1 MFKTQVDDKS
11 IKVGEQAAEDRGK
24 DTRLVTLKK
33 EVPVVKFIACLT
45 NQEHLQHAWDII
57 FQHSGQL
64 AYHTNTVIHTYI
76 LLMTS
81 TLNPRPKLPAIL
93 DHIFCRILISLP
105 N

>member
-33 EVPVVKFIACLT
+33 KVPVVNFIACLT

-64 AYHTNTVIHTYI
+64 GYHTNTVSSHIHPLNDIYTQPQTKT
-76 LLMTS
+76 TS
-81 TLNPRPKLPAIL
+81 YT
-93 DHIFCRILISLP
+93 
-105 N
+105 